1 MEDINYIK
9 AEIEIKGKDINK
21 EIKII
26 NSFEQSKRGEEEVL
40 PDDDDYKYEIKRKLK
55 KNVK

>member
-1 MEDINYIK
+1 ME
-9 AEIEIKGKDINK
+9 KDINK

-55 KNVK
+55 KNSKTKFKQRKQSQ